1 MHQLNKLTIHTM
13 TQAQKLVQAAGLI
26 AQALEVYNEA
36 TTELGEKTGKE
47 YNIIQ
52 THVAVKADE
61 LMDYFSRAIGQ
72 CVLNDM

>member
-1 MHQLNKLTIHTM
+1 M
-13 TQAQKLVQAAGLI
+13 THAQKLVQAAGLI

-36 TTELGEKTGKE
+36 TAELGEKTGKE
-47 YNIIQ
+47 YNIMQ

-72 CVLNDM
+72 CTLNEL